1 MEPTYTETR
10 SSRPRWSA
18 VDTLIVILVLVAL
31 AGIAFRIVHAVREDA
46 PVGEEAMYMVYFTV
60 AETHEDVL
68 DEVRRFDAV
77 YLLENDVYLG
87 NVGAYRDEA
96 TGEYHVALTQT
107 PVISDKGTNR
117 ATAAGCLFCPDGILR
132 DESLLVG
139 NSGVYLTPGSVLTVR
154 TDRVVLTLTVTEIR
168 PREQ

>member
-77 YLLENDVYLG
+77 YLLEND
-87 NVGAYRDEA
+87 ASSTA
-96 TGEYHVALTQT
+96 SSST
-107 PVISDKGTNR
+107 PSNSFGMPARRRSIRTWIRNSCR
-117 ATAAGCLFCPDGILR
+117 ATTSR
-132 DESLLVG
+132 
-139 NSGVYLTPGSVLTVR
+139 
-154 TDRVVLTLTVTEIR
+154 
-168 PREQ
+168 